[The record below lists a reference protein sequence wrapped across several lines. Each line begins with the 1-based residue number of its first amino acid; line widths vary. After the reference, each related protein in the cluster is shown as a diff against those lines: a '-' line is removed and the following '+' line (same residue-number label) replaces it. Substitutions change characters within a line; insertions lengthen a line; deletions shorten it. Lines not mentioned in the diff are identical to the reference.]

1 MRKNLLYVV
10 LVSIMI
16 LTTCITTIAGG
27 VYNTKMQAVI
37 YNDLDAFIS
46 TANQTNFGQDATIR
60 AMTQDIRDG
69 NAIMIPKGTRVSV
82 VECYN
87 YMCVIAVE
95 GHTGFWFISQYS
107 IK

>member
-1 MRKNLLYVV
+1 MKRLILMLVLILAFCVV
-10 LVSIMI
+10 ANAGEV
-16 LTTCITTIAGG
+16 LT
-27 VYNTKMQAVI
+27 TKMQAVI

-69 NAIMIPKGTRVSV
+69 NAMMIPKGTRVSV
-82 VECYN
+82 VECKN